1 MLMESFAGLT
11 KELSSLRW
19 RDLLRQIQQREPE
32 RVEQNQRR
40 QEHCR
45 CALAEKT
52 YYAGTGFEPAVFSG
66 HGPDEF
72 DQFLY
77 P

>member
-1 MLMESFAGLT
+1 MESFAGLT

-40 QEHCR
+40 QEHWKSHSWQSH
-45 CALAEKT
+45 ADPSILE
-52 YYAGTGFEPAVFSG
+52 SQL
-66 HGPDEF
+66 EF
-72 DQFLY
+72 DPQLY
-77 P
+77 SSP